1 MQNYFP
7 FAYCKQGTK
16 LETWLV
22 SLLMIMYDWLTPFL
36 LYPMD
41 DHIFKNLFTSLSIQ
55 CAVCEPLISGIISGE
70 CCLLGPFSVTFLFVF
85 EEKCRNNLKGLLCI
99 LGEIQLVHYSCV
111 FSFFVFKISVK
122 TILQNLSVLNSGE
135 RILKAAA

>member
-22 SLLMIMYDWLTPFL
+22 SLLMITYDWLTPFL

-41 DHIFKNLFTSLSIQ
+41 DHILKNLFTSLSIQ
-55 CAVCEPLISGIISGE
+55 CTVCEPLISGIISGK
-70 CCLLGPFSVTFLFVF
+70 CHILGPFSITFLFVF
-85 EEKCRNNLKGLLCI
+85 EEKYRNNLKGLFCI
-99 LGEIQLVHYSCV
+99 LGEIKLVHYSCV
-111 FSFFVFKISVK
+111 FSFSVSKISVK
-122 TILQNLSVLNSGE
+122 TILQNCLC
-135 RILKAAA
+135 